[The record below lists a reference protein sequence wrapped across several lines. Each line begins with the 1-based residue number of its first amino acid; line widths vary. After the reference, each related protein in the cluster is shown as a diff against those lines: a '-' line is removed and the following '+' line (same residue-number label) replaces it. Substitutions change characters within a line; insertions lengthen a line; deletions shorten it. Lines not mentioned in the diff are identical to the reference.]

1 MIRRLVTKALA
12 SSFIRQ
18 SSLLAGGTI
27 AANMI
32 TLLTLPLFTRLFP
45 AESFGLQALMILG
58 TMAIAGLGTGYY
70 DWAIPT
76 PKTKKQAAELASL
89 ALVLSVALAL
99 LTALVLIVL
108 GQSLL
113 DALAIGALKGWA
125 LTLPLLGLAL
135 ACCNIGNYWLLRMG
149 KVGSIAQIRFV
160 LPVTNAAVS
169 CVLGLMGVENG
180 LVLGFVAGVLASGLW
195 GLLLA
200 MRHGLAFD
208 FSHSRAHYRTLAR
221 TFREFPV
228 YGSIPATAMLIAG
241 QIPLLVITRAYALD
255 ATGHYAV
262 VRAIVFSGT
271 LMVATA
277 TAQIILKHIADAT
290 HRGERVWSHFQRI
303 FGVLAL
309 VGLLGAGVVY
319 FASPIFLRFYL
330 GDAWGDAA
338 TIAQLMAFAIPV
350 WLLGVA
356 LASAPIALKR
366 LKPIAAWQVGYG
378 VFATV
383 YLFSLTDLPFLVLV
397 QKVILFEIVAYA
409 LYVVVSTVTVYRH
422 GR

>member
-1 MIRRLVTKALA
+1 MVRRLIRKTLA

-27 AANMI
+27 AANLI

-58 TMAIAGLGTGYY
+58 TMVLGGLGTGYY

-76 PKTKKQAAELASL
+76 PKTKKQAAELATL
-89 ALVLSVALAL
+89 ALLLSVALAL
-99 LTALVLIVL
+99 LAALALVVF

-113 DALAIGALKGWA
+113 DVLAIGALGGWA
-125 LTLPLLGLAL
+125 IALPLLGLAL
-135 ACCNIGNYWLLRMG
+135 ACCNIGNYWLLRVG
-149 KVGSIAQIRFV
+149 KVGSITQIRFV

-169 CVLGLMGVENG
+169 FVLGMLGVQGG
-180 LVLGFVAGVLASGLW
+180 LVIGFVAGVLACGVW

-200 MRHGLAFD
+200 TRHGLAFD
-208 FSHSRAHYRTLAR
+208 FRQPRAHILALAK
-221 TFREFPV
+221 TFREFPL

-241 QIPLLVITRAYALD
+241 QIPLLVITRAYALE
-255 ATGHYAV
+255 ATGQYAV

-271 LMVATA
+271 FMVATA
-277 TAQIILKHIADAT
+277 TGQIILKHIADAT
-290 HRGERVWSHFQRI
+290 HRGEAAWPHFKRM
-303 FGVLAL
+303 FGLLAL
-309 VGLLGAGVVY
+309 VGSVGAIAVY
-319 FASPIFLRFYL
+319 AASPMFLRFYL
-330 GDAWGDAA
+330 GERWGDAA
-338 TIAQLMAFAIPV
+338 TIAQLMAFAIPL

-378 VFATV
+378 VVATA

-397 QKVILFEIVAYA
+397 QKVMLFEIVAYA
-409 LYVVVSTVTVYRH
+409 LYVAVSCVTVYRH